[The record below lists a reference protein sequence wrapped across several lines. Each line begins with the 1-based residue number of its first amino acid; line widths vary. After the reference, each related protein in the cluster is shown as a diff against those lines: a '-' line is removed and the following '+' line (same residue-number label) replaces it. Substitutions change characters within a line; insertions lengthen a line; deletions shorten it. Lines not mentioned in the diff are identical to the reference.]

1 MSKSLVTCAL
11 GFLALTTLPA
21 PSFAQLGLFTPEQ
34 RIQFSPGW
42 KGERFADG
50 RPKVPDETLARL
62 KDVTAEEA
70 WGVLRKENFR
80 NQFEGNWTVVNPGP
94 RLVGRVVTAVFMP
107 YRPDFDNVVR
117 ANGKAEG
124 RIGAENSWVIDIL
137 QPGDV
142 LVVDLFGKVQDG
154 TMIGDNLG
162 TAIWTKS
169 HNGLIVNGAVRD
181 VSGIRE
187 IEGFQVFTKGVDPSA
202 LQNVMLTGVNTVIRI
217 GNATVMPGD
226 VAVSDPEGV
235 TFIPAH
241 LAAKVAD
248 ETEMTHL
255 VDEWGHAQ
263 LRSGKYTPGQIDG
276 KWTAPMVDEF
286 NAWLTT
292 KGSKLRMPRP

>member
-142 LVVDLFGKVQDG
+142 LVVDLFGEVQDG

>member
-1 MSKSLVTCAL
+1 MPARWFPRTTASCA
-11 GFLALTTLPA
+11 G
-21 PSFAQLGLFTPEQ
+21 FAQLGLFTPEQ
-34 RIQFSPGW
+34 RIQFSPDW

-202 LQNVMLTGVNTVIRI
+202 LQNVMLTGREHADPDRQGHGDARRHRGERSRRHHVHPSAPRRESRRRDGDDAPGRRMGTRPAPRGKIHAGTNRRQVDRAD
-217 GNATVMPGD
+217 GGRVQRVAHDEGLEAANAQ
-226 VAVSDPEGV
+226 ALN
-235 TFIPAH
+235 I
-241 LAAKVAD
+241 L
-248 ETEMTHL
+248 
-255 VDEWGHAQ
+255 
-263 LRSGKYTPGQIDG
+263 
-276 KWTAPMVDEF
+276 
-286 NAWLTT
+286 
-292 KGSKLRMPRP
+292 

>member
-11 GFLALTTLPA
+11 GLIALTALPT
-21 PSFAQLGLFTPEQ
+21 PSYAQLGLFTPEQ
-34 RIQFSPGW
+34 RIQFSPDW

-70 WGVLRKENFR
+70 WGVLRKENFH

-181 VSGIRE
+181 VSGLRE

-202 LQNVMLTGVNTVIRI
+202 LQNVMLTGVNTPIRI
-217 GNATVMPGD
+217 GQATVLPGD
-226 VAVSDPEGV
+226 IAVSDPEGI
-235 TFIPAH
+235 TFIPPH

-276 KWTAPMVDEF
+276 KWTAAMVDEF

-292 KGSKLRMPRP
+292 KGSKLRMPKP

>member
-11 GFLALTTLPA
+11 GFLALTALPA

-34 RIQFSPGW
+34 RIQFSPDW

-80 NQFEGNWTVVNPGP
+80 NQFEGNWTVVNQGP

-202 LQNVMLTGVNTVIRI
+202 LQNVMLTGVNTPIRI
-217 GNATVMPGD
+217 GQATVLPGD
-226 VAVSDPEGV
+226 IAVSDPEGI
-235 TFIPAH
+235 TFIPPH

-263 LRSGKYTPGQIDG
+263 LRAGKYTPGQIDG
-276 KWTAPMVDEF
+276 KWTVPMVDEF
-286 NAWLTT
+286 NAWLATR
-292 KGSKLRMPRP
+292 GSKLRMPRP

>member
-11 GFLALTTLPA
+11 GFLALTALPA

-34 RIQFSPGW
+34 RIQFSPDW

-117 ANGKAEG
+117 SNGKAEG

-154 TMIGDNLG
+154 AMIGDNLG
-162 TAIWTKS
+162 TAI
-169 HNGLIVNGAVRD
+169 
-181 VSGIRE
+181 
-187 IEGFQVFTKGVDPSA
+187 
-202 LQNVMLTGVNTVIRI
+202 
-217 GNATVMPGD
+217 
-226 VAVSDPEGV
+226 
-235 TFIPAH
+235 
-241 LAAKVAD
+241 
-248 ETEMTHL
+248 
-255 VDEWGHAQ
+255 
-263 LRSGKYTPGQIDG
+263 
-276 KWTAPMVDEF
+276 
-286 NAWLTT
+286 
-292 KGSKLRMPRP
+292 

>member
-11 GFLALTTLPA
+11 GFLALTALPA
-21 PSFAQLGLFTPEQ
+21 PAFAQLGLFTPVQ
-34 RIQFSPGW
+34 RIQFSPDW

-70 WGVLRKENFR
+70 WGVLRKENFH

-202 LQNVMLTGVNTVIRI
+202 LQNVMLTGVNTPIRI
-217 GNATVMPGD
+217 GQATVLPGD
-226 VAVSDPEGV
+226 IAVSDPEGI
-235 TFIPAH
+235 TFIPPH
-241 LAAKVAD
+241 LAVKVAD

-263 LRSGKYTPGQIDG
+263 LRAGKYTPGQIDG
-276 KWTAPMVDEF
+276 KWTGAMVDEF

>member
-1 MSKSLVTCAL
+1 MSKSLMTCAL
-11 GFLALTTLPA
+11 AFLALTALPT

-34 RIQFSPGW
+34 RIQFSPDW

-70 WGVLRKENFR
+70 WGVLRKENFH
-80 NQFEGNWTVVNPGP
+80 NQFEGNWTVVNPGT

-235 TFIPAH
+235 TFIPAQ

-263 LRSGKYTPGQIDG
+263 LRAGKYTPGQIDG
-276 KWTAPMVDEF
+276 KWTAPMADEF
-286 NAWLTT
+286 NAWLAS